1 MLNWNVVMRHFGSLI
16 LLISLLLS
24 PVFHAR
30 AQEDNTPKVEITSH
44 QAGEAIRGI
53 VPISGFTAL
62 DGFVSWE
69 LSFGYASNVLG
80 TWFLI
85 SEGNK
90 SVSDEILVEWDT
102 TTIIDGTYNL
112 RLTVYLEGG
121 RRTHHI
127 LPDIRV
133 RNYTPIES
141 DTPTPTL
148 TVTPLTVTPRASNT
162 PTVTLPPTTS
172 PIPDTPTPQPTNP
185 IEISPPEIT
194 NSLIQGA
201 GIAFIA
207 FLIMGVYTTIRKWFM
222 RT

>member
-1 MLNWNVVMRHFGSLI
+1 MRLIGSLI
-16 LLISLLLS
+16 LLISLLFP

-44 QAGEAIRGI
+44 KAGEAIRGI

-62 DGFVSWE
+62 DGLVSWE

-85 SEGNK
+85 AEGNK
-90 SVSDEILVEWDT
+90 PVSDDILVEWDT

-121 RRTHHI
+121 RRNHFI

-141 DTPTPTL
+141 DTPTSTL
-148 TVTPLTVTPRASNT
+148 TVTPITVTPRASNT
-162 PTVTLPPTTS
+162 PTVTLAPTTS

-207 FLIMGVYTTIRKWFM
+207 FLTMGVYTTIRKWFL